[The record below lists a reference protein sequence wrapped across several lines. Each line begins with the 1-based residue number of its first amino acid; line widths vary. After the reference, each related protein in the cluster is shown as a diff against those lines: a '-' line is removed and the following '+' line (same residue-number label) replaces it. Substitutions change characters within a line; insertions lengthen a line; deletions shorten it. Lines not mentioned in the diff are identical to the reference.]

1 VIAAGEL
8 ILARARR
15 VVAERALA
23 LPAQH
28 ARVLAASFGAESG
41 MVGAAVFAR
50 DRLGERVRA

>member
-1 VIAAGEL
+1 
-8 ILARARR
+8 
-15 VVAERALA
+15 VAERARCA
-23 LPAQH
+23 GKAS